1 MHQRVN
7 TSQVATRNQVLQE
20 GGTLPNI
27 SQERKRYLP
36 DDLKQHSM
44 GKLRTSNGKRGD
56 AEHDDLGRSATTKV
70 VTGRAPTKR
79 IDVMTLASD
88 IYN

>member
-1 MHQRVN
+1 
-7 TSQVATRNQVLQE
+7 
-20 GGTLPNI
+20 
-27 SQERKRYLP
+27 
-36 DDLKQHSM
+36 M
-44 GKLRTSNGKRGD
+44 GKLRASNGKRVDG
-56 AEHDDLGRSATTKV
+56 EHDDLGRSATTKV